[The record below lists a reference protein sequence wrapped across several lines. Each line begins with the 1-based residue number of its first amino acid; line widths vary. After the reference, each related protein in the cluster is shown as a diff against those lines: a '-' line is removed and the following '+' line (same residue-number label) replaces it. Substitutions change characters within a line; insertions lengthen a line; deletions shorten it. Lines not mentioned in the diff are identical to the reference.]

1 MIDHT
6 YTCNR
11 LTFLIWREWNDR
23 NWQVCEYAKN
33 LSSSA
38 FDKWFSCISKKHCS
52 QCYLLS
58 QYYENFTSIYINPS
72 CAHHLIAY
80 WKDVHTYG
88 IWYGIRAW
96 IFLGESMLFTKVLL
110 EMHSLWIKAKRRLY
124 CVVHSC
130 SIIFTGSIYLLK
142 P

>member
-58 QYYENFTSIYINPS
+58 QYCENFTSISHVRIIDRLLKS
-72 CAHHLIAY
+72 R
-80 WKDVHTYG
+80 TYD
-88 IWYGIRAW
+88 IWYIFRVRTW
-96 IFLGESMLFTKVLL
+96 IFFRESMLFTKVLL
-110 EMHSLWIKAKRRLY
+110 QMHSLWIKAKRRLY

-130 SIIFTGSIYLLK
+130 SIIFPGSISLLGVL
-142 P
+142 